1 MSASHKK
8 PTPTELASDAHK
20 NRRVVNTLNRPTRNT
35 PYHDRTE
42 AGECLAQEILL
53 ALSGGGPA
61 TPPGHRLKG
70 TSPLARREPVV
81 VLGLCRGGVPV
92 ARTVARLLRV
102 PFDFLVVRKL
112 ASEANPELAIGAL
125 AECGRTDSGR
135 DAGKKEVPQ
144 KRLRSDARRGQKPG
158 EPAQESG
165 LPPDLERT
173 FGVIEV
179 LNRDILA
186 HLPDAEA
193 ALTSARDRET
203 EKLRRRVMRYR
214 AGKAPERLERRRVIL
229 VDDGAA
235 TGATMRAAIAS
246 ARKQGAAEVIVALPV
261 APEEV
266 CGELRHEADKVI
278 CPWTPAFFM
287 SVGSH
292 YTHFPQIEDEEICG
306 VIQRQA

>member
-1 MSASHKK
+1 MN
-8 PTPTELASDAHK
+8 T
-20 NRRVVNTLNRPTRNT
+20 VNLLTRNT
-35 PYHDRTE
+35 PYHDRNE
-42 AGECLAQEILL
+42 AGEFLAQEILI
-53 ALSGGGPA
+53 ALSGGGSA
-61 TPPGHRLKG
+61 TLPGHRLKG
-70 TSPLARREPVV
+70 TSPLARREPMV

-92 ARTVARLLRV
+92 ARTVARILRV

-125 AECGRTDSGR
+125 AECGPTDPRR
-135 DAGKKEVPQ
+135 DAGKKEG
-144 KRLRSDARRGQKPG
+144 LGTRSRSEAPRGQELG
-158 EPAQESG
+158 EPARGPG
-165 LPPDLERT
+165 LRPDLERT

-193 ALTSARDRET
+193 ALANARNRET
-203 EKLRRRVMRYR
+203 AELRRRVTLYR
-214 AGKAPERLERRRVIL
+214 AGKAPERLEGRRVIL

-266 CGELRHEADKVI
+266 CGELRHEADRVI
-278 CPWTPAFFM
+278 CPWTPTFFM

-292 YTHFPQIEDEEICG
+292 YTHFPQVEDEEICE
-306 VIQRQA
+306 VIRRQACNG